1 MRNNVKESIFKK
13 HHDYYRKLGFTTIS
27 EQAGHI
33 VQVGA
38 DYQGRAIY
46 ELLQNAFD
54 KADKNILIKVE
65 GNTLYV
71 ANDGMPFTY
80 AAEYDYDQGKSQ
92 CRGDFQALCSIST
105 SEKNRNESIGNKGVG
120 FKSVFSIST
129 GFVNIHTKGKVIHAK
144 GGDEVGDESISFKIY
159 DVFNELDSVEEA
171 FFDDDLRI
179 NINRHVEEI
188 KTKYKDR
195 GVPGFY
201 FPLLIEPS
209 ESVNKILN
217 KEYSGFITVIEIPLS
232 KKGGNQLQEKIL
244 KLKSE
249 NFQFIKLIN
258 EKDITIIVDA
268 FENSFTR
275 ETKQDN
281 NRFFSAKINE
291 KIEELAKNANIS
303 INNPRVAIYFRDIDL
318 EEHGFLYNYLPTEQ
332 KSPFKYVDF
341 HADFQTSINRKTI
354 ALDGN
359 EAIARYNSALLKA
372 CIELYFCALNSYLD
386 ETNQIALNL
395 EYLDHKKIENKL
407 NEFDWNWLEVSGE
420 IPKCNN
426 SHLNCIMSILNIW
439 WDGAYSLSSDFIS
452 KIASRF
458 FKDARIESN
467 HNDFYTQVIDFV
479 NKNSCTEEFRSD
491 KRKRLLG
498 EHKTIVAKKILEN
511 KVKYLPDVNVDE
523 EREIFYVPVN
533 KQNKVSLPSFINI
546 GITNYCVDDSILKEV
561 LRIKNFGSTIELLK
575 YYKQC
580 DFDGKVSEEKWT
592 ENNQKEL
599 IKSLFDNYKCGNF
612 ETQTEATHRFSCLLK
627 PEDKRN
633 NIEIEAY
640 FAISTVFLKVQNE
653 KYKPAQLCYQSEI
666 DKKFL
671 REFLYE
677 EKIDSFLIFLGVSQH
692 NNLTFVD
699 KRIYERFKDGVA
711 SDQLPAIWSDSNC
724 RDDLIDNIAIIS
736 KGNIISPALINKN
749 YNFLIDMR
757 MPKKDASNLL
767 IRKYEEFP
775 EEYKVVLR
783 NFFKEKVGESK
794 SIKEGYEI
802 IRFYQSHYNSI
813 FTNSDVLLVYSKGS
827 IKVTKGNEI
836 IKLSSKDDIEL
847 CLKNYFGE
855 KLIFCHFG
863 ENGKEIKKLS
873 LSFQDKKE
881 LSGLKKDIEER
892 LPYLLIEIS
901 KSKDSEHNFL
911 NDQDEDENISN
922 KNKNTPSDI
931 KNKLE
936 KLRIFEKDGDALE
949 QKVEID
955 MEEFE
960 VKLPY
965 FYFSKDNKLLF
976 AKNCSKEEQA
986 EGIAICLFNNK
997 SLANLIDL
1005 VLFRRSTEELERKI
1019 GNNEIDLIKQ
1029 KLADGE
1035 ISSSNGKD
1043 GFFQGTYKEI
1053 EEKHKLDVPNKSFL
1067 SENLDVDLEK
1077 KDEQINI
1084 EDRIE
1089 AIFRQLPENP
1099 EKIYQKNVNGSVDS
1113 TPISKTDR
1121 TAGSHKKSGEEN
1133 PHADAEKKETGN
1145 QGEIRVLHSFIDDF
1159 VGDFD
1164 LKEKK
1169 EMYHKGINEIWKLV
1183 DKRASNCDRPKF
1195 ETHKNECM
1203 RFVESPESKK
1213 DDFMRALFALCY
1225 FTLHYPTASFDLVVF
1240 DVTDENGKAKLIEVK
1255 STKNETMSEFHLSN
1269 NEINEAR
1276 CDIPYEIVVATSTKI
1291 EKIGNPIK
1299 LLESHLISI
1308 NSESFELIPK
1318 GYEFKF
1324 KGKP

>member
-1 MRNNVKESIFKK
+1 MRKNVKESIFKK

-71 ANDGMPFTY
+71 ANDGIPFTY

-92 CRGDFQALCSIST
+92 SRGDFQALCSIST
-105 SEKNRNESIGNKGVG
+105 SEKDRNKSIGNKGVG

-159 DVFNELDSVEEA
+159 NAFNELDSVEEA
-171 FFDDDLRI
+171 FLSDDLRS
-179 NINRHVEEI
+179 NISQHVEEI
-188 KTKYKDR
+188 KAKYKDR

-201 FPLLIEPS
+201 FPILIEPS
-209 ESVNKILN
+209 ESVNKIFSEEN
-217 KEYSGFITVIEIPLS
+217 SSFITVIEIPLS
-232 KKGGNQLQEKIL
+232 KKGGDQLQEKIL

-258 EKDITIIVDA
+258 EKDITITVDA

-291 KIEELAKNANIS
+291 KIEELAKNAHIS
-303 INNPRVAIYFRDIDL
+303 INNPRVAIYFREIDL

-359 EAIARYNSALLKA
+359 EAIAKYNSALLKA
-372 CIELYFCALNSYLD
+372 CIELYFCALNSFLD

-420 IPKCNN
+420 TPKCNN
-426 SHLNCIMSILNIW
+426 SHLNCVMSILNIR

-458 FKDARIESN
+458 FRDARIESN
-467 HNDFYTQVIDFV
+467 YNDFYTQLIDFIG
-479 NKNSCTEEFRSD
+479 KNSCIEEFRSD
-491 KRKRLLG
+491 KRKRLLE
-498 EHKTIVAKKILEN
+498 EHKTIVAKKVIEN
-511 KVKYLPDVNVDE
+511 KVKYLPGVNVDE
-523 EREIFYVPVN
+523 EREIFYVSVD

-546 GITNYCVDDSILKEV
+546 DITHYCINDSFLENA
-561 LRIKNFGSTIELLK
+561 LRIKKFDKTIELLK

-580 DFDGKVSEEKWT
+580 GFDGKVSEEKWT

-612 ETQTEATHRFSCLLK
+612 ETQTEATHRFSYLLK
-627 PEDKRN
+627 PKDKRN
-633 NIEIEAY
+633 NIEIDAY

-653 KYKPAQLCYQSEI
+653 KYKPAQLCHQAEI
-666 DKKFL
+666 DKRFL
-671 REFLYE
+671 DELLDGEEF
-677 EKIDSFLIFLGVSQH
+677 DSFLIFLGVSQH

-711 SDQLPAIWSDSNC
+711 SDQLPAIWSGSNC
-724 RDDLIDNIAIIS
+724 RDDLIDNIAIVS
-736 KGNIISPALINKN
+736 EGNIISPALINKN
-749 YNFLIDMR
+749 YNFLIDLR
-757 MPKKDASNLL
+757 KLKFEKDANNLL
-767 IRKYEEFP
+767 IRKYQKFP

-783 NFFKEKVGESK
+783 NFFKKRIGESK
-794 SIKEGYEI
+794 PIKEGYEI
-802 IRFYQSHYNSI
+802 IRFYQSHYDYI
-813 FTNSDVLLVYSKGS
+813 FAGSDVLLVYNNGN
-827 IKVTKGNEI
+827 IRITKSNEV

-847 CLKNYFGE
+847 CLKNYYGE

-863 ENGKEIKKLS
+863 KDGKRIERLP
-873 LSFQDKKE
+873 LSFQDKEESSDLKE
-881 LSGLKKDIEER
+881 VIEQR

-901 KSKDSEHNFL
+901 KSKDSDYDFL
-911 NDQDEDENISN
+911 NDQNEDDGISN

-936 KLRIFEKDGDALE
+936 KLKIFETDEATLE
-949 QKVEID
+949 QTVEID
-955 MEEFE
+955 REKFK
-960 VKLPY
+960 VKMPY
-965 FYFSKDNKLLF
+965 FYSSKDDKLF
-976 AKNCSKEEQA
+976 FSKNCSKEEKA

-997 SLANLIDL
+997 SLTNLIDL
-1005 VLFRRSTEELERKI
+1005 VLFRKELEELEGKI
-1019 GNNEIDLIKQ
+1019 EKDEIGLIKH
-1029 KLADGE
+1029 KLADD
-1035 ISSSNGKD
+1035 IPSDDFVQGK
-1043 GFFQGTYKEI
+1043 YKKI
-1053 EEKHKLDVPNKSFL
+1053 EEKSKLNTH
-1067 SENLDVDLEK
+1067 ENSSKALDVDLEE
-1077 KDEQINI
+1077 KDQQINI
-1084 EDRIE
+1084 EERIE
-1089 AIFRQLPENP
+1089 AIFRQLPENS
-1099 EKIYQKNVNGSVDS
+1099 EKIYQKNVNGYAES
-1113 TPISKTDR
+1113 TLISKTDR
-1121 TAGSHKKSGEEN
+1121 TAGSNKKNGEEN
-1133 PHADAEKKETGN
+1133 SHADEEKKETGN
-1145 QGEIRVLHSFIDDF
+1145 QGEIRVLHGFIDDF
-1159 VGDFD
+1159 IGDFN

-1169 EMYHKGINEIWKLV
+1169 EIYYKGINEIWKLV
-1183 DKRASNCDRPKF
+1183 DKRASNCDRQKF

-1213 DDFMRALFALCY
+1213 DDFMKALFALCY

-1255 STKNETMSEFHLSN
+1255 STKNEIMSAFHLSN

-1276 CDIPYEIVVATSTKI
+1276 CDVPYEIVVATSTRI

-1299 LLESHLISI
+1299 LLESYLTSI

-1324 KGKP
+1324 KGKS